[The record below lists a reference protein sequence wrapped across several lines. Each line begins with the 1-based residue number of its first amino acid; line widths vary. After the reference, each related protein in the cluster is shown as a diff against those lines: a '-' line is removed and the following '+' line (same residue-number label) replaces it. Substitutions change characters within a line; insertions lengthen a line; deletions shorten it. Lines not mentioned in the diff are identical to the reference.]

1 MSIWLLLTII
11 SVVALIPFIVAGIKD
26 GWYKEWYF
34 VGSVIFGTFALL
46 FGIVAI
52 VQSIDVKETIVRQNK
67 ERQQII
73 YQIEN
78 LKEEGDKIKLNEWIL
93 TYNDWVNDVNTSK
106 EIYGWA
112 SWYYAVDMS
121 NHTIIELV

>member
-11 SVVALIPFIVAGIKD
+11 SVVVLIPFIVAGIKD
-26 GWYKEWYF
+26 SWYEEWYT
-34 VGSVIFGTFALL
+34 VGSFVFGFFALI
-46 FGIVAI
+46 FAFIAI
-52 VQSIDVKETIVRQNK
+52 LQPIDVKKELLRQNK

-78 LKEEGDKIKLNEWIL
+78 LKEESDKIKLNEWIL

-121 NHTIIELV
+121 NHIIIELV